1 MADRKLG
8 VDKVGE
14 EVKMNTGSARQKI
27 NGERIR
33 AGRNA
38 QVTMESSWPNYPAS
52 DEAAPKQPGS
62 HSRHLDGWTCWLQEV
77 QGPLIR
83 L

>member
-27 NGERIR
+27 NGERES
-33 AGRNA
+33 GREG
-38 QVTMESSWPNYPAS
+38 M
-52 DEAAPKQPGS
+52 
-62 HSRHLDGWTCWLQEV
+62 HR
-77 QGPLIR
+77 
-83 L
+83 